1 MLITAAPVLTAAS
14 IASPDAAQVISPSV
28 PGMVD
33 RGTLTARALG
43 HTPRTAIPFNGAA
56 ATEAV
61 AVPCSLVTAWPGSVE
76 KKRSPVHSG
85 WVTSAAASTSAISG
99 EVSVTGG
106 GATVGATT
114 FLRQSLGAEDSGS
127 SGTAWSCLRMTFAWA

>member
-14 IASPDAAQVISPSV
+14 IASPEAEQVISPSV
-28 PGMVD
+28 PGTVAS
-33 RGTLTARALG
+33 GTLTARALG
-43 HTPRTAIPFNGAA
+43 HTPRIPIPLAGAA
-56 ATEAV
+56 ATDAV
-61 AVPCSLVTAWPGSVE
+61 AVPCWLVTAWPGSEV

-85 WVTSAAASTSAISG
+85 WVTSAAASTRAING

-114 FLRQSLGAEDSGS
+114 FLRQSLGAAESGS
-127 SGTAWSCLRMTFAWA
+127 SAT